1 MVVNHIL
8 AQIKGVIK
16 QNSCFF
22 QHW

>member
-16 QNSCFF
+16 QHSCFF